1 MLTLLS
7 DISLII
13 NTNLKIKDIPIAIGS
28 KKTKV
33 NSRKTTRQQNFFS
46 CNNILKFALNVKDD
60 EKEKNTLL
68 FSRNRTC
75 DYNNFDPDLQ
85 EPFRY
90 KYNGK

>member
-13 NTNLKIKDIPIAIGS
+13 NTNLKIKDKS

-85 EPFRY
+85 EPIRY